1 VLGPKRRAL
10 LSLALALVALG
21 ASADLVLLTA
31 RGAGAPSWAHWW
43 CSASALRQ
51 HGGQSSGG
59 ITATLLGSLRAIAP
73 HWPHILPIVVAL
85 ATLVY
90 LRRANARYHANEPR
104 TELHV

>member
-1 VLGPKRRAL
+1 MLSPRRRAL
-10 LSLALALVALG
+10 LSLTLALLALG
-21 ASADLVLLTA
+21 ASADLALLVA

-59 ITATLLGSLRAIAP
+59 LTATLLSSLKGIAP
-73 HWPHILPIVVAL
+73 HWPHILPIVAAL

-90 LRRANARYHANEPR
+90 LRRANARYHVNDAR
-104 TELHV
+104 GELHV